1 MRGTTQAEEALEGQE
16 GVAAEPRGEAVHI
29 ATERDERAE
38 AKASAGS
45 QATGVGQT
53 SDSVGQEVSVVI
65 RLEKQEAHTLEHPV
79 VDVARFL
86 AKVGV
91 NDATDTMAIDDV
103 MLIVHLLHL
112 PDVSGDG
119 NLAHHGR
126 RLDDG
131 AKFFGIAADGVF
143 LILTEDGVELIVVDD
158 TLASQTDK
166 ESTAVGALDVVDL
179 EQVEEQ
185 GAEVVL
191 RNIAEGRQRQDTR
204 SQLGRQHL
212 ATRRQRGHRLMIE
225 QTVGQSAFVRRLD
238 PAILQIELHHSNA
251 LEQLPRDRLREQ
263 SARLRVILPHD
274 EPHFGRCSP
283 ATRTPHALE
292 EGRNGGGGIDLESAF
307 KPTDVNA

>member
-1 MRGTTQAEEALEGQE
+1 M
-16 GVAAEPRGEAVHI
+16 
-29 ATERDERAE
+29 
-38 AKASAGS
+38 
-45 QATGVGQT
+45 
-53 SDSVGQEVSVVI
+53 
-65 RLEKQEAHTLEHPV
+65 
-79 VDVARFL
+79 
-86 AKVGV
+86 
-91 NDATDTMAIDDV
+91 NDAADTMAIDDV
-103 MLIVHLLHL
+103 VLIVHLLHL
-112 PDVSGDG
+112 PDVTRDGD
-119 NLAHHGR
+119 LAHHGR

-251 LEQLPRDRLREQ
+251 LEQLPGDRLRE
-263 SARLRVILPHD
+263 
-274 EPHFGRCSP
+274 
-283 ATRTPHALE
+283 
-292 EGRNGGGGIDLESAF
+292 
-307 KPTDVNA
+307 